1 MKVTILGS
9 GGSGGVPVADGTPG
23 GNWGACDPG
32 NPKNRR
38 RRVSILVEDGG
49 TTALV
54 DTSPDLRQ
62 QLLDAGV
69 RDLEAVLFTHA
80 HADHAHGIDELRA
93 LARSHGGPIPAY
105 MDARTQA
112 DLTARF
118 PYIFTSSA
126 SPSQLYP
133 PQLRD
138 HIIETLGTPF
148 RAGAAGT
155 REAGGLE
162 AVAFEQVHG
171 RETTL
176 GFRFGPLAYSTDVTD
191 LDEAAFAALAGLEVW
206 IVDCLRERPHPT
218 HAHLALAL
226 EWIARV
232 KPRRAILTHLNHQAD
247 YEAIRAK
254 CPPGVEPAYDGLVIE
269 V

>member
-1 MKVTILGS
+1 
-9 GGSGGVPVADGTPG
+9 
-23 GNWGACDPG
+23 
-32 NPKNRR
+32 
-38 RRVSILVEDGG
+38 
-49 TTALV
+49 
-54 DTSPDLRQ
+54 
-62 QLLDAGV
+62 
-69 RDLEAVLFTHA
+69 
-80 HADHAHGIDELRA
+80 
-93 LARSHGGPIPAY
+93 
-105 MDARTQA
+105 MDASTRA

-138 HIIETLGTPF
+138 HLIETLGAPF
-148 RAGAAGT
+148 RAGAPDAPEVP
-155 REAGGLE
+155 EAPEAPSADAGLE
-162 AVAFEQVHG
+162 ALAFAQVHG

-176 GFRFGPLAYSTDVTD
+176 GLRFGPVAYSTDVTD
-191 LDEAAFAALAGLEVW
+191 LDAAAFAALAGVEVW
-206 IVDCLRERPHPT
+206 ILDCLREAPHPT

-226 EWIARV
+226 AWIARV

-247 YEAIRAK
+247 YETIRAK